1 MSKKILLPT
10 LLVAVIA
17 VTTLFGVLNFSQ
29 VSAQTP
35 TETPADSEV
44 TSDVSATT
52 TQEPG
57 GRPHGDRVSYSQQ
70 DLADTLGIDLTELQA
85 AYETANTEALKLA
98 VEQGLI
104 TQAQADEMT
113 ARGLSSGP
121 LGGFKH
127 LFSVDDANSSI
138 DYKALLAEALGI
150 SSDELTSAYLTAY
163 TTAVNQAVTDGTLT
177 QAQADL
183 MIGRAALA
191 ADATFQSSIQA
202 AYEAAMQQAVTDGV
216 ITQAQADA
224 LLQAQQSRSW
234 RNLFDFGGGLG
245 GRHGHGGLRGGS
257 ADHDGIQEGTV
268 PTLQP

>member
-10 LLVAVIA
+10 LAVAVIA

-29 VSAQTP
+29 VSAQTA
-35 TETPADSEV
+35 TETPATTEV
-44 TSDVSATT
+44 TSDASVTT

-57 GRPHGDRVSYSQQ
+57 GRPHGDKVSYSQQ
-70 DLADTLGIDLTELQA
+70 DLADALGIELTKLQA

-127 LFSVDDANSSI
+127 LFSNDNSTSSI
-138 DYKALLAEALGI
+138 DYNALLAEALGI

-191 ADATFQSSIQA
+191 ESSADAPPPPPA
-202 AYEAAMQQAVTDGV
+202 AAADPTANRARPCPSPLPGSRARAPPPPAAAPPAVPPE
-216 ITQAQADA
+216 
-224 LLQAQQSRSW
+224 S
-234 RNLFDFGGGLG
+234 
-245 GRHGHGGLRGGS
+245 
-257 ADHDGIQEGTV
+257 
-268 PTLQP
+268 

>member
-10 LLVAVIA
+10 LVVAVIA

-35 TETPADSEV
+35 TETPAATEV
-44 TSDVSATT
+44 TSDASATT

-57 GRPHGDRVSYSQQ
+57 GRPHGERVSYSQQ
-70 DLADTLGIDLTELQA
+70 DLADALGIELTELQA

-104 TQAQADEMT
+104 TQAQADEIT

-121 LGGFKH
+121 LGGSKH
-127 LFSVDDANSSI
+127 LFSNDDGTSSI
-138 DYKALLAEALGI
+138 DYNALLAEALGI

-202 AYEAAMQQAVTDGV
+202 AYAAAVQQAVADGV

-224 LLQAQQSRSW
+224 ILQAQQSQSGRSF
-234 RNLFDFGGGLG
+234 FDFESGFG
-245 GRHGHGGLRGGS
+245 GRHGHGGSRGGS
-257 ADHDGIQEGTV
+257 ADHDGMQDSTV
-268 PTLQP
+268 PTQQP